1 MEKQRNSIRIVVEEM
16 CLRHEQN
23 EKWGTAALYRSVLH
37 AICDYCQQEEIPFE
51 VITPSWLKSFEGYLR
66 AKGLTWNS
74 VSTYMRILRA
84 VYHEAVMAE
93 IAPFKPYIFNK
104 VYTGVEANR
113 ENALDAHLM
122 KKLIK
127 LSLDRRSMLR
137 PALQRSLQYFVL
149 MFMLRGLPFV
159 DLSFLKKSEC
169 KGSVISYRR
178 KKTGRHLVVKLDATA
193 EALLKL
199 VANRDASSPYLFPII
214 HHADG
219 SQEAYKEYQAQLKLL
234 NKHLVAIGQKLKIDQ
249 KLSSY
254 TARHTWAT
262 LAFICNVN
270 PAIIS
275 QSMGHSSIKVTETY
289 LKPFQQEVINQA
301 NRLVMEYVMG

>member
-1 MEKQRNSIRIVVEEM
+1 MEKQRNSIAVVVEEM

-37 AICDYCQQEEIPFE
+37 AICDFCQREDVSFE

-84 VYHEAVMAE
+84 VYHEAVMTE
-93 IAPFKPYIFNK
+93 VAPFKPYIFNK

-113 ENALDAHLM
+113 ENALNARLM

-127 LSLDRRSMLR
+127 LSLDRKSPLR

-169 KGSVISYRR
+169 KGNTIAYRR
-178 KKTGRHLVVKLDATA
+178 KKTGRHLVVKLDST
-193 EALLKL
+193 ALLLLKT
-199 VANRDASSPYLFPII
+199 VANKNAASPYLFPII

-219 SQEAYKEYQAQLKLL
+219 SQDAYKEYQAALKLL
-234 NKHLVAIGQKLKIDQ
+234 NKHLAAIGKYLKIEQ

-262 LAFICNVN
+262 MAFICNVN

-289 LKPFQQEVINQA
+289 LKPFQQEIINEA
-301 NRLVMEYVMG
+301 NRTVLEYVMG

>member
-1 MEKQRNSIRIVVEEM
+1 MGKQRNSISVIVEEM

-37 AICDYCQQEEIPFE
+37 AICDFCQQEVVPFE
-51 VITPSWLKSFEGYLR
+51 MITPSWLKGFEGYLR
-66 AKGLTWNS
+66 ARGLTWNS

-113 ENALDAHLM
+113 ENALDAHTM
-122 KKLIK
+122 KMLIK
-127 LSLDRRSMLR
+127 LSMDKKSPLR
-137 PALQRSLQYFVL
+137 PALQHSLQYFVL

-159 DLSFLKKSEC
+159 DMSFLKKSEC
-169 KGSVISYRR
+169 KGNIISYRR
-178 KKTGRHLVVKLDATA
+178 KKTGRHLVVKLDGAA
-193 EALLKL
+193 QLLLKAI
-199 VANRDASSPYLFPII
+199 ANKDAKSPYLFPII

-219 SQEAYKEYQAQLKLL
+219 SQEAYKEYQASLKLL
-234 NKHLVAIGQKLKIDQ
+234 NKHLLAIGKYLKINQ

-262 LAFICNVN
+262 MAFICNVN

-289 LKPFQQEVINQA
+289 LKPFQQEIINEA
-301 NRLVMEYVMG
+301 NRTVLEYVMG

>member
-1 MEKQRNSIRIVVEEM
+1 
-16 CLRHEQN
+16 
-23 EKWGTAALYRSVLH
+23 
-37 AICDYCQQEEIPFE
+37 
-51 VITPSWLKSFEGYLR
+51 
-66 AKGLTWNS
+66 
-74 VSTYMRILRA
+74 
-84 VYHEAVMAE
+84 
-93 IAPFKPYIFNK
+93 
-104 VYTGVEANR
+104 
-113 ENALDAHLM
+113 
-122 KKLIK
+122 
-127 LSLDRRSMLR
+127 MLR

-214 HHADG
+214 QHADG